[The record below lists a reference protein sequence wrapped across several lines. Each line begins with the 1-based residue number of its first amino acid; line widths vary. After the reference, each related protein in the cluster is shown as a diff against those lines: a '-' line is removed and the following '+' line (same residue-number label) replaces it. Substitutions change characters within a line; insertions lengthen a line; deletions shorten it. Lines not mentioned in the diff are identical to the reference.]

1 MQRDNEPDMPEINT
15 DKVCFIV
22 VKARELLS
30 EDEGVRPD
38 ASNPSDDGSTITL
51 TDAADRPVRQELRQF
66 IDALDADELD
76 ALVALAWIG
85 RGDFEPSEW
94 RAAVAEAGR
103 RRETNTAGYLLGTP
117 LLPNY
122 LEDALSAFDRSCG
135 EFEQREESGAAPETD
150 SMV

>member
-15 DKVCFIV
+15 GKVCFIV
-22 VKARELLS
+22 VKALELLS

-38 ASNPSDDGSTITL
+38 ASYPSDDGSTITL
-51 TDAADRPVRQELRQF
+51 TDTANRPVRQELRQF

-76 ALVALAWIG
+76 ALVALVSIG
-85 RGDFEPSEW
+85 RGDFEPAEW

-103 RRETNTAGYLLGTP
+103 RRETISAGYLFGTP

-122 LEDALSAFDRSCG
+122 LEDTLSAFDRSCG
-135 EFEQREESGAAPETD
+135 EFGA
-150 SMV
+150 S